1 MKTDFINNMTHE
13 FKTPVATIMIASEAL
28 KDSEVRKDESRMD
41 RLANI
46 IYDENI
52 RLGNHIERVL
62 NIARI
67 EKENLKLEQ
76 KEIAVHDLMSAVADS
91 MSLQFQKYGA
101 EIKLMLDAKNDLI
114 LGDELH
120 LSNVLFNLLDNALK
134 YSSTHPEI
142 ELSTLNS
149 GSNLII
155 RVKDN
160 GIGMNRDQLSKIFE
174 QFYRIPTG
182 NLHDVKGF
190 GLGLSYVN
198 TIIKQLKGQIKVKS
212 EKDKG
217 SVFEISLPLA

>member
-1 MKTDFINNMTHE
+1 
-13 FKTPVATIMIASEAL
+13 
-28 KDSEVRKDESRMD
+28 
-41 RLANI
+41 
-46 IYDENI
+46 
-52 RLGNHIERVL
+52 
-62 NIARI
+62 
-67 EKENLKLEQ
+67 
-76 KEIAVHDLMSAVADS
+76 MSAVADS